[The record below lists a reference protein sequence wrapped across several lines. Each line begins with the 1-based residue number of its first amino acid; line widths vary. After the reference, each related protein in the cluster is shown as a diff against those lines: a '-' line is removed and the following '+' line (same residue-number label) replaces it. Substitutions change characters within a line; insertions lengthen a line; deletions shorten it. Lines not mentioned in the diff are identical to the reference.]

1 MKKNLKEL
9 VEKFLGNY
17 EGTEKCEHSCKKE
30 GEGMCS
36 YNLTKQKEVEG
47 LLSEIREVEEKYE
60 ILISDLYEFIST
72 VHESIKEQL
81 VVELTFEDYSKARG
95 KIRDVELA
103 LDGNSIHEARLTI
116 KLEEEDVLN
125 SGENE
130 YVKREFCFDAMI
142 VEEDMDVPGQKV
154 GRNFYL
160 KTKENEFLL
169 GLLVFGATS

>member
-17 EGTEKCEHSCKKE
+17 EGTEKCEHSCEKE

-72 VHESIKEQL
+72 VHESNKDQL

-95 KIRDVELA
+95 KIRDVELV
-103 LDGNSIHEARLTI
+103 LDGDSIHESRLKI
-116 KLEEEDVLN
+116 ELEEDSLN
-125 SGENE
+125 PDKTEC
-130 YVKREFCFDAMI
+130 VKREFCFDAMN
-142 VEEDMDVPGQKV
+142 VEEDMDVPGWEI

-160 KTKENEFLL
+160 KTKENEFLI
-169 GLLVFGATS
+169 GVLVFGVTS